1 MMKVSFQWAKS
12 IKMKKKLLV
21 CRSLCAAVLF
31 LSACSSQEEAD
42 LKKAQ
47 ASVAEGHNKQ
57 ALTYFDHVIKRNAT
71 ESLCLEAAREGA
83 RVAFYELHDYQKSAE
98 YQHYIVLHSGDQRER
113 VEAQKQIAQIYFNN
127 LQNYQQAILEFSKLQ
142 EMPHSDLEEAQY
154 QMDLARADYYLN
166 NLFQA
171 QSEIESL
178 LKLKSDENVRFGA
191 LMLKG
196 NILVAEKKFGLAAD
210 IFRDLIEK
218 YPEKSTQENV
228 ALTLAVCY
236 EENND
241 FKSAI
246 KVLEQYRGKYNP
258 PEYIELRIKKLQER
272 MRNAPGAKGFHK

>member
-1 MMKVSFQWAKS
+1 MMKASFLQAKF
-12 IKMKKKLLV
+12 IKMKKRLLACTSV
-21 CRSLCAAVLF
+21 CVAVLF
-31 LSACSSQEEAD
+31 LAACSSQEQAD
-42 LKKAQ
+42 FKKGQKA
-47 ASVAEGHNKQ
+47 AAAGHNKQ
-57 ALTYFDHVIKRNAT
+57 ALVYFDHVIKRNAT

-98 YQHYIVLHSGDQRER
+98 YQHYIVLHSNDEKER
-113 VEAQKQIAQIYFNN
+113 VESQKQIALIYFNN
-127 LQNYQQAILEFSKLQ
+127 LQNYQQAIVEFSKLQ

-171 QSEIESL
+171 QSEIDSL

-196 NILVAEKKFGLAAD
+196 NILVAEKKFSAAAD

-218 YPEKSTQENV
+218 YPEKATQENV

-272 MRNAPGAKGFHK
+272 MRNAPGAKGFRK